1 MAVKIQMFIFPDMIR
16 KLLILIFGITPA
28 CLYASAPP
36 AEYLKVT
43 AQAGDGIHAL
53 LRRYQLS
60 THSCNFDEFYRLNQ
74 LRKNAQLLKDK
85 SYILPVQT
93 VPFDGRTIRSSI
105 GITDYTMA
113 LNIQRYNEAM
123 LEAGLRQKPF
133 QEDKLLWVPHHLLY
147 CGPPDL
153 GLPSPADMPET
164 LPDPDAANSNPS
176 NRVFEIFGE
185 QLAYTPQ
192 KTKALAG
199 HIYYLVSGHGGPDPG
214 AIATYAGK
222 SLCEDEYAYDVT
234 LRLCRKLIEN
244 GAVAYMIVRDPDD
257 GIRKG
262 NHLPCDED
270 EIVWGEKD
278 IHPTQ
283 LSRLQERADII
294 NDLYEKNRRQGFA
307 RQHAIEIHVDSRSH
321 SEQVD
326 LFFYYQAASKDS
338 QTLAEQ
344 LHETIRQRYKVNRVN
359 GNYHGTVT
367 PRGLFTLK
375 NFKPPTVYIELGNIR
390 NSFDQKRI
398 LLESNRE
405 ALATWLLE
413 ALLK

>member
-1 MAVKIQMFIFPDMIR
+1 MAVKIQMFIFRGMIR
-16 KLLILIFGITPA
+16 KLLILIIGITPA

-43 AQAGDGIHAL
+43 AVPGDGIRAL
-53 LRRYQLS
+53 LRRYQLAA
-60 THSCNFDEFYRLNQ
+60 HSCNFDEFYRLNQ
-74 LRKNAQLLKDK
+74 LRKNAPLLKDK
-85 SYILPVQT
+85 TYVLPVQK
-93 VPFDGRTIRSSI
+93 VPFDGRTIRSSV
-105 GITDYTMA
+105 GISDYTTA

-123 LEAGLRQKPF
+123 LEAGLRQKSF
-133 QEDKLLWVPHHLLY
+133 QEEKLLWVPHHLMY

-153 GLPSPADMPET
+153 DQPAPPET
-164 LPDPDAANSNPS
+164 PESFPDPDAGGNPS
-176 NRVFEIFGE
+176 RVFPIFGE
-185 QLAYTPQ
+185 QLAYTPL
-192 KTKALAG
+192 KTRALAG
-199 HIYYLVSGHGGPDPG
+199 QIYYLVSGHGGPDPG
-214 AIATYAGK
+214 AMATHSGK

-244 GAVAYMIVRDPDD
+244 GAIAYMIVRDPDD

-270 EIVWGEKD
+270 EIIWGGKD

-294 NDLYEKNRRQGFA
+294 NDLYDKNRRQGFT
-307 RQHAIEIHVDSRSH
+307 RQQAIEIHVDSRSH

-338 QTLAEQ
+338 ETLAGQ
-344 LHETIRQRYKVNRVN
+344 LHETIRQRYKANRAN
-359 GNYHGTVT
+359 GAYHGTVT

-405 ALATWLLE
+405 ALASWLLE